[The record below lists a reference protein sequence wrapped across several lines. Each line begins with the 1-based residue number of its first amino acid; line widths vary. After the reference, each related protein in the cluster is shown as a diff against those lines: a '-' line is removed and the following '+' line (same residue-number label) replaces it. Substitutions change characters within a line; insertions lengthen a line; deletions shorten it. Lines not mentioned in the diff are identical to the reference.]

1 MNTRKYLKLATPGS
15 RRQIH
20 KARTLH
26 PGAQLLLIITL
37 FLTFSSQVMAAKNQL
52 TKKTPDTI
60 LTIVD
65 GKVVENADQQTGVK
79 LDSIMTI
86 VNNDVITVSELEFRL
101 KKTREQLAKRGIT
114 PPAEKLL
121 RKQVL
126 ERFILERI
134 QLQTAKKIGLNSNDQ
149 DIERAINSIAKKNNI
164 SHETLLKKLQKE
176 KIDLVFYR
184 EKLGRQ
190 IIIQKLSEREVSR
203 RVRVSEIEIDLFIEN
218 RNRQLGGS
226 DAFNLSQIMIPIP
239 ENASSDAIAK
249 SRKLAQQVLDK
260 LNNGANFSSMATGYS
275 KSKEALN
282 GGRLGWRSAGQLP
295 ELFVTAISSLEAD
308 QITGILR
315 SPNGFHILKVHEKR
329 LTKTSKN
336 ITQTRARHILLKT
349 STIRSERET
358 LAKLEELK
366 ERIASG
372 EPFATLAR
380 AYSEDS
386 LSAAKGGEL
395 GWLSPGQ
402 TVPNFEKAMNALP
415 INKLSD
421 PVKSKFGFHLIE
433 VLEKREKDIGE
444 QIDRRNVRTQLSQR
458 KADELYQQWIR
469 RLRDEAFVRYVNQD
483 VNS

>member
-1 MNTRKYLKLATPGS
+1 MNTRKYLKLATPGP
-15 RRQIH
+15 RHQIR
-20 KARTLH
+20 KTRASH
-26 PGAQLLLIITL
+26 PGAQLSIIIAL
-37 FLTFSSQVMAAKNQL
+37 FLTFSSQVMAETNQP

-101 KKTREQLAKRGIT
+101 KKTREQLASRGIT
-114 PPAEKLL
+114 PPAEALL

-164 SHETLLKKLQKE
+164 SHETLLKKLQDE
-176 KIDLVFYR
+176 KIDMVFYR

-190 IIIQKLSEREVSR
+190 IIIQKLSNREVNR
-203 RVRVSEIEIDLFIEN
+203 RVRVSEVEIDLFIEN

-226 DAFNLSQIMIPIP
+226 DAYNLSQIMIPIP

-249 SRKLAQQVLDK
+249 SRKLAKQVLDK

-295 ELFVTAISSLEAD
+295 ELFVKAISSLEPD

-315 SPNGFHILKVHEKR
+315 SPNGFHILKIHEKR
-329 LTKTSKN
+329 LTKASKN
-336 ITQTRARHILLKT
+336 IIQTRARHILLKT

-372 EPFATLAR
+372 ESFATLAR
-380 AYSEDS
+380 AYSDDS
-386 LSAAKGGEL
+386 LSAAKGGDL

-402 TVPNFEKAMNALP
+402 TVPRFEKAMTALP
-415 INKLSD
+415 INKMSD
-421 PVKSKFGFHLIE
+421 PVKSNFGFHLIE
-433 VLEKREKDIGE
+433 VLERREKDIGE

>member
-1 MNTRKYLKLATPGS
+1 MNTRKFSNLTTPGP
-15 RRQIH
+15 RHQTR
-20 KARTLH
+20 KPT
-26 PGAQLLLIITL
+26 AQYPVTPLLVIITL
-37 FLTFSSQVMAAKNQL
+37 LLTSSPQIMAATNEL
-52 TKKTPDTI
+52 ATKKPGTV

-65 GKVVENADQQTGVK
+65 GKVMENAGQTSEK
-79 LDSIMTI
+79 LDSIMAI
-86 VNNDVITVSELEFRL
+86 VNDDVITVSELELRI
-101 KKTREQLAKRGIT
+101 KKTRAQLAGRGIT
-114 PPAEKLL
+114 PPTEALL
-121 RKQVL
+121 RKQIL

-164 SHETLLKKLQKE
+164 SHETLLKKLQEE
-176 KIDLVFYR
+176 KIDLVLYR

-190 IIIQKLSEREVSR
+190 IIIQKLSEREINR
-203 RVRVSEIEIDLFIEN
+203 RIRVSETEIDLFIEN

-226 DAFNLSQIMIPIP
+226 DTYKLSQIMIPIP

-249 SRKLAQQVLDK
+249 SRKLAEQVLDK
-260 LNNGANFSSMATGYS
+260 LNNGADFSSMATGYS

-282 GGRLGWRSAGQLP
+282 GGQLGWRSSGQLP
-295 ELFVTAISSLEAD
+295 ELFVNAISSLESG

-329 LTKTSKN
+329 LTKTSKK

-366 ERIASG
+366 ERIANS

-380 AYSEDS
+380 AYSEDPV
-386 LSAAKGGEL
+386 SAAKGGEL
-395 GWLSPGQ
+395 GWVGPGQ
-402 TVPNFEKAMNALP
+402 TVPGFEKAMTALP

-421 PVKSKFGFHLIE
+421 PVKSQFGFHLIE
-433 VLEKREKDIGE
+433 VLERRVKDIGE
-444 QIDRRNVRTQLSQR
+444 QVDRRKVMAQIRQR
-458 KADELYQQWIR
+458 KADEQYQQWIR
-469 RLRDEAFVRYVNQD
+469 RLRDEAFVRHIDQD